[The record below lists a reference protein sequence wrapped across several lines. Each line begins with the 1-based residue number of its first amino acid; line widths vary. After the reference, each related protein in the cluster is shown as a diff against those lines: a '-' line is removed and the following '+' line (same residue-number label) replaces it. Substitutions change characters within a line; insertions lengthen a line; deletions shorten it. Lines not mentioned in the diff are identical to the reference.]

1 MLANRAACGF
11 LGINSATLRE
21 SSVQNYLPDDKRAKL
36 NGFFNA
42 IMSLTV
48 MACCTV
54 IGALGEALDY
64 RVCISIVAAVQM
76 ILCHGIIF
84 QGRKHVK
91 KIYNQ
96 KW

>member
-1 MLANRAACGF
+1 
-11 LGINSATLRE
+11 
-21 SSVQNYLPDDKRAKL
+21 
-36 NGFFNA
+36 
-42 IMSLTV
+42 